1 GDNDV
6 SVISAGR
13 DIIYAN
19 QQIAGPGTL
28 MMTAGRNIYQADQG
42 AVTSLGA
49 VVPGD
54 HRPGASVLMMAG
66 ADAANYGGLLLYLDP

>member
-1 GDNDV
+1 DLPYNGMLTSNLIFHTGDNDV

-54 HRPGASVLMMAG
+54 HRPGASVLMM
-66 ADAANYGGLLLYLDP
+66 

>member
-1 GDNDV
+1 MLTSNLIFHTGDNDV

-28 MMTAGRNIYQADQG
+28 MMTAGRNIYQADQ
-42 AVTSLGA
+42 A
-49 VVPGD
+49 P
-54 HRPGASVLMMAG
+54 
-66 ADAANYGGLLLYLDP
+66 